1 MKFHSFLSSD
11 LGLPFSQCGWENKHM
26 DKLMLFNKIETC
38 EVEKISS
45 TTNSF
50 DEMIVPSY

>member
-1 MKFHSFLSSD
+1 
-11 LGLPFSQCGWENKHM
+11 M

-45 TTNSF
+45 TTNSL
-50 DEMIVPSY
+50 DEMIVPSYWHDSFYYRACTKKCYENSVLQ